1 LKKIILIAFIFLL
14 NANASY
20 EKGREVFLS
29 KCVSCHIENIPLNVV
44 MDNFRNHQNKLLNLK
59 APPFNRIE
67 YKIIRSNKSIGT
79 AQDDKDMRGYAI
91 EDYLKD
97 YLTNPRQEISL
108 TSQRSNSRFISK
120 EPRTDIS
127 DEEYSYLATFI
138 LEFQENHK
146 ENLNKK
152 ISNRNEAQILKGAKN
167 LNKYIIVEA
176 TSKDCYYCKKMKKEV
191 LSKEDVQG
199 IMGKDYIYI
208 EANVDKT
215 KLPFNLEKI
224 FLKITPTFFFLD
236 ENAKVIKMY
245 PGSWNKKDYLNMLE
259 EHKKK

>member
-1 LKKIILIAFIFLL
+1 MAAKSNIWIKF
-14 NANASY
+14 

-29 KCVSCHIENIPLNVV
+29 KCVSCHIENIPLAVV

-67 YKIIRSNKSIGT
+67 YKILRSNKSIGS
-79 AQDDKDMRGYAI
+79 AQDDTDMRDYAI
-91 EDYLKD
+91 EDYLKY
-97 YLTNPRQEISL
+97 YLTNPKHSISSL
-108 TSQRSNSRFISK
+108 SKISKRSFVPK
-120 EPRTDIS
+120 EPRNDIS
-127 DEEYSYLATFI
+127 DEEYSYLSTFI
-138 LEFQENHK
+138 LEFQKNHK
-146 ENLNKK
+146 ENLNKDK
-152 ISNRNEAQILKGAKN
+152 SNINEEQILKGAKN

-191 LSKEDVQG
+191 LSKDDVQD

-215 KLPFNLEKI
+215 KIPFDLEKI

-245 PGSWNKKDYLNMLE
+245 PGSWNKKDFLNMLE